1 MLTGWQYVTEIN
13 RGKKS
18 KKKSLSHFK
27 GQHEP
32 VWKKHR
38 ILKETKSNFG
48 TILKKT

>member
-13 RGKKS
+13 RGIS

-27 GQHEP
+27 GQHKP
-32 VWKKHR
+32 VCKKHR